1 MPVTINGT
9 TGVVTPG
16 ATIGSINGILK
27 SSSGVVSQA
36 VAGTDYLVGGGSAIT
51 STNTA
56 KAWVNFDGTTSP
68 GTIRSSYNVSSVT
81 KNGTGDYTVNFTTP
95 MSDANYSV
103 TVNAA
108 GSSSSGQLNS
118 SITLFE
124 SNAGVPVA
132 PTSSSFRFFIRAGSS
147 FTIAD
152 SEYLCAI
159 VFGN

>member
-56 KAWVNFDGTTSP
+56 KAWVNFNGTTSP
-68 GTIRSSYNVSSVT
+68 GTIRSSYNVSSIT
-81 KNGTGDYTVNFTTP
+81 KNGTGDYTVNFATP
-95 MSDANYSV
+95 MADANYSFNV
-103 TVNAA
+103 T
-108 GSSSSGQLNS
+108 SGISTASALVTLKSTATSNCSFVTTGTGAIGQDCLLNC
-118 SITLFE
+118 
-124 SNAGVPVA
+124 VQ
-132 PTSSSFRFFIRAGSS
+132 
-147 FTIAD
+147 
-152 SEYLCAI
+152 